1 MPIAPIAA
9 ALLAVVLG
17 ASPALTSGV
26 DPAGGSPRPAPA
38 PHRVAA
44 LKITVLST
52 MLADRGIGEWG
63 YAALVEADG
72 RRILFDTGA
81 RPETVLANARELG
94 IDLSSVTDVV
104 LSHNHGDHTGG
115 LLALRRALAPRNP
128 AALSRVHV
136 ARGIFWPRPGGGGAA
151 GERNP
156 MVALRAEF
164 EATGGAFVEHDGPAE
179 LLPGVW
185 LTGPVPR
192 VHPER
197 NWGIGPSVGR
207 VRTPA
212 GVVDDEVPE
221 DASLVFDTR
230 DGLVLLAGCGHA
242 GVINTVVHARRMLR
256 GAPVRAAVGGFHLFA
271 ATDSAL
277 AWTAA
282 RLREAGLRELLAGHC
297 TGIEATY
304 RLRTAVGLDRRSAVV
319 SAVGS
324 SYSLA
329 GGIDAL
335 RVAR

>member
-1 MPIAPIAA
+1 MPLAPIAA
-9 ALLAVVLG
+9 ALLAAVLG
-17 ASPALTSGV
+17 ASSTL
-26 DPAGGSPRPAPA
+26 GSDADRADAPPRSARSA
-38 PHRVAA
+38 HRVAA

-52 MLADRGIGEWG
+52 MLADRGVGEWG

-81 RPETVLANARELG
+81 RPETVLTNARELG
-94 IDLSSVTDVV
+94 IDLSGVTDVV

-136 ARGIFWPRPGGGGAA
+136 ARGIFWPRPGGSAA

-156 MVALRAEF
+156 MVALRAQF

-197 NWGIGPSVGR
+197 NWGIGPAVGR

-212 GVVDDEVPE
+212 GAAEDHVPE
-221 DASLVFDTR
+221 DASLVFDTPE
-230 DGLVLLAGCGHA
+230 GLVLLAGCGHA
-242 GVINTVVHARRMLR
+242 GVINTVEHARRMLR

-282 RLREAGLRELLAGHC
+282 RLREAGLRQLLAGHC

-304 RLRTAVGLDRRSAVV
+304 RLRAAIGLDRRSAVV

-329 GGIDAL
+329 GGIDPL

>member
-1 MPIAPIAA
+1 MSVAPIAA
-9 ALLAVVLG
+9 ALLATLLV
-17 ASPALTSGV
+17 ASPAPGPGAERR
-26 DPAGGSPRPAPA
+26 DAPRRPAPA
-38 PHRVAA
+38 AHRVGA

-81 RPETVLANARELG
+81 RPGTVLANARELG
-94 IDLSSVTDVV
+94 IDLSGVTDVV

-115 LLALRRALAPRNP
+115 LLALRQALASRNP

-136 ARGIFWPRPGGGGAA
+136 ARGIFWPRPGGGAA

-156 MVALRAEF
+156 MVALRARF
-164 EATGGAFVEHDGPAE
+164 EAAGGTFVEHDGPAE

-197 NWGIGPSVGR
+197 NWGIGPAVGQ

-212 GVVDDEVPE
+212 GAAEDHVPE
-221 DASLVFDTR
+221 DASLVFDTA

-242 GVINTVVHARRMLR
+242 GVVNTVVHARRLLR

-304 RLRTAVGLDRRSAVV
+304 RLRAALGLDRRTAVV